1 MSHRRVVAITGA
13 SSGIGRVSAQLF
25 ARRGWDIGLIARNAD
40 ALGEAQAEC
49 ERYGSRAVVAAADVT
64 DRDALEEAAET
75 IEGTLG
81 PIDVWVNDAGQTFYG
96 KFWETPADE
105 FAHITAVT
113 YLGAVNGTRV
123 ALSRMRARNAGT
135 IVNVI
140 SAVSYRAIPLQS
152 AYSGAKYALRGFTE
166 AVRSE
171 LINDWSRV
179 HLTMVHP
186 PATNTPFFSHAG
198 SVMDGAPRPPPPV
211 YQPELVAEG
220 IYLAATSRRREVR
233 VGGSTEQFAIGNRLF
248 PGLLDWVSGLLGVAA
263 QRTRRRDVA
272 ALRDPNLHAPGELA
286 YTTHGPYDRE
296 STESSLQFWLTRNRL
311 PLALGAVALL
321 AVRPRRRAPAR
332 R

>member
-1 MSHRRVVAITGA
+1 MPHRQVVAITGA
-13 SSGIGRVSAQLF
+13 SSGIGRVTAQLF
-25 ARRGWDIGLIARNAD
+25 ARCGWDVGLIARNEE
-40 ALGEAQAEC
+40 ALEEASEEA
-49 ERYGSRAVVAAADVT
+49 ERYGVRAVVAPADVT
-64 DRDALEEAAET
+64 DRDALREAAEA

-96 KFWETPADE
+96 KFWEVPAKEYD
-105 FAHITAVT
+105 HITQVT

-123 ALSRMRARNAGT
+123 ALERMRARNHGT

-140 SAVSYRAIPLQS
+140 SAVSYRAVPLQS

-186 PATNTPFFSHAG
+186 PAANTPFFSHAG
-198 SVMDGAPRPPPPV
+198 SVMDEAPRPPPPV
-211 YQPELVAEG
+211 YQPEIVAQG

-248 PGLLDWVSGLLGVAA
+248 PGVLDWVSGLLGVVA
-263 QRTRRRDVA
+263 QRTGRRDVA
-272 ALRDPNLHAPGELA
+272 ALRDPNLRGPGALA
-286 YTTHGPYDRE
+286 YTTHGPFDRE
-296 STESSLQFWLTRNRL
+296 SLESSWQFWMTKNRL
-311 PLALGAVALL
+311 PLALGALFLL
-321 AVRPRRRAPAR
+321 AVRPRRRAQPR
-332 R
+332 